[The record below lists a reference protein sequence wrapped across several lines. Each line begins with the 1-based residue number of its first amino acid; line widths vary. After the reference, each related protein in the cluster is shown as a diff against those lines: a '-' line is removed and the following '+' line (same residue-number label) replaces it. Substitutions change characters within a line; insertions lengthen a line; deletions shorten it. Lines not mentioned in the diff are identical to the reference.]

1 MFASKENNRY
11 GPATGSGK
19 QSAPLKSTGLSS
31 HSAGMET
38 SSADAAA
45 DDLPSTSE
53 FDADMANGEGADE
66 ADLEEEFL
74 KKEKADEEAAKK
86 GTRWCLDDFEIGK
99 PLGRGKFGKV
109 RTRCVVRF
117 SSFVRRMLESSSKLT
132 PFSSTNT

>member
-11 GPATGSGK
+11 GPTAGSGK
-19 QSAPLKSTGLSS
+19 PSAPLKSTGLSS